1 MRALFIKYT
10 VLFSKAGLVVP
21 AMLASAAA
29 SGIEDRQEAALA
41 IIGYLE
47 ESKHPSAGWILD
59 NFTYHL
65 AGELEIEN
73 LPAARI

>member
-21 AMLASAAA
+21 AMLASKAA
-29 SGIEDRQEAALA
+29 SGIEDTHDATLA
-41 IIGYLE
+41 IISYLE

-65 AGELEIEN
+65 AGVLEIEK
-73 LPAARI
+73 LPAART